1 MTGGWRA
8 DSAERPVMEG
18 ELQYHIRCGR
28 GDVNR
33 YVLLPSAK
41 DRKSVV

>member
-18 ELQYHIRCGR
+18 ELQYHIRCGK

-33 YVLLPSAK
+33 YVLQIFFCG
-41 DRKSVV
+41 R